1 MSRVIQSTDADGKA
15 ITQTNSYTELA
26 TGLHYMQ
33 DGKLVESKA
42 EITILPQGGAAATQ
56 GQHKDYF
63 PANLNG
69 GVIDLVMPDGRELKS
84 QIRGLGYYDKA
95 TGKNVLLAEVR
106 DTEGTLYPPNV
117 IVYENAFNG
126 LQADV
131 RYTYRRS
138 GFEQDVILREQP
150 PTPKELGLA
159 PDTTRLE
166 VLTEFIESPTPAK
179 RTVGLE
185 SKASDADQS
194 LYFGAMTMVRGR
206 AFSTGEPSRTNRPVA
221 VSKSW
226 EQIEGRPFLIEQVDY
241 NQIAPKLNTLP
252 KTPHGASITNPGK
265 SSKIGQLASG
275 RQLPASSVAAK
286 KSKSLHVAKAKEA
299 NRPGFLL
306 DYPIQLYPTEDNFTF
321 AEGQTYYV
329 VGDGP
334 GGAILIETTTIE
346 RGAVI
351 KSRFDDPYQG
361 YDQYVLLLEDTT
373 TNTASLVCSTI
384 PDRPAIFTDWCDDSV
399 GEIISGSTGYPYAS
413 YPYVIAANAGAVSF
427 WQYKNLKFLQGEPSI
442 FVGNTANT
450 SDVTV
455 TNCQFIGNTVY
466 GVVAQLVD
474 GGNVILKNDLFS
486 VEDTGVIIV
495 GNSTAFSAQNITAER
510 FSTFV
515 TGAGS
520 VAIKDSL
527 FIGGGWVAGTPTYTS
542 FPSSASGL
550 FQPGPLGAYYL
561 NPVDSD
567 VAANIID
574 KGSVDVP
581 SADLDGFTT
590 RVDNILDS
598 GKVDQGFH
606 YPATILNLQ
615 AGCNNPNVTLNWA
628 LPQWLEALGSGYIYD
643 FRIYRCDTTSGVCTP
658 ATLYKTITNP
668 NARTDTDTSVVA
680 GHTYCYRITYRHQRG
695 SVMEESPFSN
705 TSCSTTCCHSGDG
718 QDIWVDDS
726 PSAAAVA
733 GYIMA
738 GTGVSIVSG
747 SAHFSGD
754 ATAHGVFGNGT
765 AAGFPIDKGV
775 ILASGAIANAIGP
788 NNSENAQ
795 STFNTGPYN
804 GDTDLEPLVGGT
816 STTPLTKDAAVLEF
830 DFNSST
836 TFTWQVQYI
845 YASEEYPEYISTT
858 GGYNDPMAIFVT
870 QNYSGGHWV
879 ITPSDN
885 IALVPGT
892 TTPVSVNSIN
902 GGGHSE
908 VTHSVLSAI
917 NPQYYVDNHDPH
929 PWFPLPPYATVAPV
943 YNIQYDGT
951 TTVLTGTKSISAS
964 VTYHVKIGVAD
975 YQDDRYDSAVFVKT
989 QSVPCP

>member
-1 MSRVIQSTDADGKA
+1 MSRVIQATDADGKA

-26 TGLHYMQ
+26 TGLHYLQ

-42 EITILPQGGAAATQ
+42 EITLLPQGGAAATQ
-56 GQHKDYF
+56 GQHKAYF
-63 PANLNG
+63 PPNLNG

-95 TGKNVLLAEVR
+95 TGKNVILAEVR

-126 LQADV
+126 LHADV

-241 NQIAPKLNTLP
+241 NQIAPKLNSLP

-265 SSKIGQLASG
+265 SSKIGRLASG
-275 RQLPASSVAAK
+275 RQLPARNIASK
-286 KSKSLHVAKAKEA
+286 KNKSLQLAKAKEA
-299 NRPGFLL
+299 SRPGFLL
-306 DYPIQLYPTEDNFTF
+306 DYPIQLHPTENNFTF
-321 AEGQTYYV
+321 AQGQTYYV

-334 GGAILIETTTIE
+334 GGAILTGTTTIE
-346 RGAVI
+346 NGAVI

-373 TNTASLVCSTI
+373 TTTASLVCSTI

-399 GEIISGSTGYPYAS
+399 GDVISGSTGYPYAS

-450 SDVTV
+450 SVVTV
-455 TNCQFIGNTVY
+455 QNCQFIGNTVY

-474 GGNVILKNDLFS
+474 GGNLILKNDLFS
-486 VEDTGVIIV
+486 VEDTAVTII
-495 GNSTAFSAQNITAER
+495 GNNVAFSAQNITAER

-527 FIGGGWVAGTPTYTS
+527 FVGGGWVAGTPTYTS

-550 FQPGPLGAYYL
+550 FQTGPLGAYYL
-561 NPVDSD
+561 NPSTSYVI
-567 VAANIID
+567 ANLID
-574 KGSVDVP
+574 HGSQSP
-581 SADLDGFTT
+581 TAADLSGFTT
-590 RVDNILDS
+590 RVDETPDTGL
-598 GKVDQGFH
+598 VDRGFH
-606 YPATILNLQ
+606 YASRVLQLSVACNSGDPTSIGLTWTLPA
-615 AGCNNPNVTLNWA
+615 
-628 LPQWLEALGSGYIYD
+628 WLEQVASSYIHD
-643 FRIYRCDTTSGVCTP
+643 FKIYRCASSSGSCNP
-658 ATLYKTITNP
+658 ISLYKTITDP
-668 NARTDTDTSVVA
+668 NARTYTDTGA
-680 GHTYCYRITYRHQRG
+680 GPGKTYCYRITWRYAQWNG
-695 SVMEESPFSN
+695 QYYGFVESPPSL
-705 TSCSTTCCHSGDG
+705 TQCSSACCPAGNAF
-718 QDIWVDDS
+718 WVDQRVE
-726 PSAAAVA
+726 PQQMAEW
-733 GYIMA
+733 IMA
-738 GTGVSIVSG
+738 GSG
-747 SAHFSGD
+747 ITVVPNSAAFSGID
-754 ATAHGVFGNGT
+754 PKMRGIFGKGGN
-765 AAGFPIDKGV
+765 ANLEIEHGV
-775 ILASGAIANAIGP
+775 ILCTGDIGLAHGP
-788 NNSENAQ
+788 NE
-795 STFNTGPYN
+795 NTGGPAVPPSPGSLNGSDN
-804 GDTDLEPLVGGT
+804 GDSVGDSNLNSLVSGLET
-816 STTPLTKDAAVLEF
+816 RDAAVLTFDVSAPENNTPIEF
-830 DFNSST
+830 K
-836 TFTWQVQYI
+836 YI
-845 YASEEYPEYISTT
+845 FASEEYHYYI
-858 GGYNDPMAIFVT
+858 GPFNDIMAI
-870 QNYSGGHWV
+870 WV
-879 ITPSDN
+879 DGDN
-885 IALVPGT
+885 IAVVPGSSP
-892 TTPVSVNSIN
+892 PVPIAVNNIHNGFAPHSI
-902 GGGHSE
+902 
-908 VTHSVLSAI
+908 AAK
-917 NPQYYVDNHDPH
+917 NPTLFVDNETS
-929 PWFPLPPYATVAPV
+929 LPGPF
-943 YNIQYDGT
+943 NIQYNGYTHLLTTIGKTLSNVGT
-951 TTVLTGTKSISAS
+951 HHIKIAIADATDQVL
-964 VTYHVKIGVAD
+964 
-975 YQDDRYDSAVFVKT
+975 DSAVFIKAST
-989 QSVPCP
+989 PCP